1 MYREVRKGE
10 DVVEEK
16 LSLITLVVPMVI
28 LFAQKSNQTHS
39 LLKFSRKTF
48 WASCFLRQGYNLK

>member
-39 LLKFSRKTF
+39 LLKFS
-48 WASCFLRQGYNLK
+48 